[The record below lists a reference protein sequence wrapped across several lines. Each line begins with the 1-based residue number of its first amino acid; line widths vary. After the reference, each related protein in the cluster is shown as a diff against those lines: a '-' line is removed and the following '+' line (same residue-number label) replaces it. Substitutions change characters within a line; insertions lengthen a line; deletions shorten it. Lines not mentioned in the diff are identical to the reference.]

1 MKKML
6 AGSLAAFVAAVG
18 IASAAYAAQT
28 HGASNHVTVQA
39 RGGHGGGHGGSSGGQ
54 GPGHRGS
61 NPNMQRPNEARDPY
75 GRYVHDGLPG
85 V

>member
-6 AGSLAAFVAAVG
+6 RGGLAALVAALG
-18 IASAAYAAQT
+18 IASAAYAVQA
-28 HGASNHVTVQA
+28 HGASNHVMVEA
-39 RGGHGGGHGGSSGGQ
+39 RGGHGGGHGGGGQ

-61 NPNMQRPNEARDPY
+61 NPNMQRPNEARDPG
-75 GRYVHDGLPG
+75 GRYIHDGLPG